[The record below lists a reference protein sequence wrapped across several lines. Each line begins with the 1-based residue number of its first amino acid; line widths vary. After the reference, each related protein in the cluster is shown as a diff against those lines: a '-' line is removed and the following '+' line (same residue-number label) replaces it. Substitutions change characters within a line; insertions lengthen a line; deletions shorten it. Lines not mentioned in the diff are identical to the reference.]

1 MRLIFSLIKKHST
14 RDNPNY
20 FTENLIPNRVKLDDK
35 NRGCKNGISRTE
47 NGEISSH
54 QDAKQRMDKWL

>member
-1 MRLIFSLIKKHST
+1 MIKIEGAKMS
-14 RDNPNY
+14 
-20 FTENLIPNRVKLDDK
+20 KK
-35 NRGCKNGISRTE
+35 SKNGISRTE